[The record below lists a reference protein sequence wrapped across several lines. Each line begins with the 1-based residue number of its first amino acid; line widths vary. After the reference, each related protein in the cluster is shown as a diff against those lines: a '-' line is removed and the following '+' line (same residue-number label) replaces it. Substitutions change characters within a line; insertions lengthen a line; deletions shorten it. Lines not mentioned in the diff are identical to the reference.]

1 MKINESSSMIVWI
14 LDFECVRTSLR
25 FESIRN
31 NKNWVYLATQTPI
44 NITQSRI
51 TTSIEHLATA
61 CARFK
66 TRLSAFRD
74 YLTTSDPIRIASE
87 FITARLNHTTS
98 PPPRTKTQVT

>member
-1 MKINESSSMIVWI
+1 MKIHEWSSMIVWI

-31 NKNWVYLATQTPI
+31 NKNWVYLSTQIPI
-44 NITQSRI
+44 NITQSR

-74 YLTTSDPIRIASE
+74 YPIRIA
-87 FITARLNHTTS
+87 N
-98 PPPRTKTQVT
+98 P